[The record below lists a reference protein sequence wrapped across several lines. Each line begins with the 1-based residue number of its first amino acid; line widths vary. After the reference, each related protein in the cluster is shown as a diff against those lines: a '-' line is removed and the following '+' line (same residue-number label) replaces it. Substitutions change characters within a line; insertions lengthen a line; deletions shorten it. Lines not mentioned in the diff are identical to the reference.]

1 MLLWFFGDKLY
12 DSDPISSSFHGHEH
26 KLLNAEVSENVRPV
40 QHRVS
45 ILKPDPTNLIKHFP
59 SEVCEAKASAGVDGV
74 AMVLWRLVMVN
85 RPIVI
90 NTCSA
95 QV

>member
-1 MLLWFFGDKLY
+1 MLLSFFGDKLY
-12 DSDPISSSFHGHEH
+12 DSEPVSSSFHGHEH
-26 KLLNAEVSENVRPV
+26 KLLNAGVSENVRPV
-40 QHRVS
+40 QHRLS

-59 SEVCEAKASAGVDGV
+59 SEVCEAKAFASVGGV

-85 RPIVI
+85 RLIVI